1 MKIISYVHSKAID
14 IQRFIEQLRY
24 FSLDVF
30 VKKAYL
36 VNESIADLIKTK
48 TPAAIGKFGSTE
60 LQTLRGFIR
69 HSSSEKADKKTAYFR
84 KILMEFS
91 GVYPPNYKTF
101 KNWSTFWIN
110 EVLPEMTII
119 GTWFNYNES
128 RVVKKYSYNAKPMHS
143 YGLEPYIF
151 SNPWSAE
158 LKGKKVIVVSPFSKT
173 IQVQYPKRKEIWV
186 LNPNVLPEMEL
197 VTIQCPTYPHLVKP
211 KHNDW
216 FESLDDMKKQI
227 AATDFDVLLVGAGA
241 YSLPLC
247 TYAKSLGKVGIH
259 LGGNM
264 QLIFGILGKRWLVEP
279 NCSIDHKYFNDAW
292 IYPLKE
298 ETPEGNDK
306 VEDGCYW

>member
-36 VNESIADLIKTK
+36 VNESIADLIKTN
-48 TPAAIGKFGSTE
+48 TPAAIGKFGSVE
-60 LQTLRGFIR
+60 LEALRAYIR
-69 HSSSEKADKKTAYFR
+69 HNNSNNADNKTSYYRKFLHNNAGVFPDNYEILKK
-84 KILMEFS
+84 
-91 GVYPPNYKTF
+91 
-101 KNWSTFWIN
+101 WSKLWIE

-119 GTWFNYNES
+119 GTWFNFNES
-128 RVVKKYSYNAKPMHS
+128 WIVKKYSYNAKPMHS

-151 SNPWSAE
+151 LNPWSAE

-173 IQVQYPKRKEIWV
+173 IQVQYPKRKEIWA
-186 LNPNVLPEMEL
+186 LNPGVLPEMEL
-197 VTIQCPTYPHLVKP
+197 ITIQCPTHPHLVKP
-211 KHNDW
+211 KDKDW
-216 FESLDDMKKQI
+216 FESLDEMKKQI
-227 AATDFDVLLVGAGA
+227 AAIDFDVLLVGAGA

-298 ETPEGNDK
+298 DTPDNNKKIEG
-306 VEDGCYW
+306 GCYW